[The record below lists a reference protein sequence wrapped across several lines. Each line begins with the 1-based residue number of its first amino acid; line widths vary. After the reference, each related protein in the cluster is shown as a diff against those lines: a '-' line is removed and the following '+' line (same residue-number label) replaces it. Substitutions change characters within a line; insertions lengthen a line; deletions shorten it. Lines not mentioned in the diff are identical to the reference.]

1 MSDQAALEAF
11 LDKWRAR
18 WPEWRVAEVF
28 VPASQRASTLAWLA
42 LRQELADAAWEGADA
57 RPSAA
62 KLAWWSDELRG
73 WANGRRRH
81 PLGLALQRVAAPWDA
96 LADALPV
103 LAAARETPLHVADGL
118 ASLHAAL
125 APFAAAAAAV
135 SDAIDA
141 TRAVA
146 PVAVAKTSA
155 TSAGAGAGAL
165 AASLAAM
172 RTLAGEGAPAAAKA
186 LLGAWP
192 VRPAG
197 TRADRIFAALARQR
211 LRASGAQGSDRNPAP
226 SYWHSLWAAW
236 RAGRSFPRA

>member
-11 LDKWRAR
+11 LDKWRVR

-42 LRQELADAAWEGADA
+42 LRQELADAAWDGADP
-57 RPSAA
+57 RPGAA

-81 PLGLALQRVAAPWDA
+81 PLGLALQRVPAPWDA
-96 LADALPV
+96 LADALPA
-103 LAAARETPLHVADGL
+103 LAAARETPLHAADGL
-118 ASLHAAL
+118 ASLHEAL

-135 SDAIDA
+135 SDAIAGDISRTA
-141 TRAVA
+141 T
-146 PVAVAKTSA
+146 
-155 TSAGAGAGAL
+155 GAGAL
-165 AASLAAM
+165 AASLAAV
-172 RTLAGEGAPAAAKA
+172 RTLAGDGAPAAAEA
-186 LLGAWP
+186 LLDAWP
-192 VRPAG
+192 ARPAG

-211 LRASGAQGSDRNPAP
+211 LRPSRAQGSGRNPAP